1 MHPRFT
7 TSCILMSAAVLA
19 LPSCRII
26 NGKPDFHWIGDQFT
40 PAMDD
45 SVIVDRG
52 VGALDIPASET
63 ITPAETSAPVPTPLP
78 PAIALQEDSGSPVE
92 QKQPK
97 PQPMEKAPAQPIVYN
112 VVAGDTLS
120 GIAARYKTKTKTL
133 IEHNRLDINKPLQLN
148 QKLLIPVNG
157 ATLPSPAPTARPQSP
172 QDARKRP
179 GFFARLFGQ
188 SSQQPKQKVS
198 HTTYSVVAGDTLTTI
213 AKRHGTSTRTLIK
226 LNQLDINKPLQIN
239 QKLLIPTPG
248 AATTPTA
255 PRRTMVP
262 KKQEETSTPAHHEPV
277 SVILPPQETTLPEQQ
292 QQQQQATTPSPAA
305 ASGSVYTIQPGDTL
319 YGIAR
324 KLNISPEFLMN
335 ANGMTPETADKLKA
349 GAILNLPTQKQP

>member
-45 SVIVDRG
+45 SVFVDRG

-63 ITPAETSAPVPTPLP
+63 ITPAETAAPVPTPLP
-78 PAIALQEDSGSPVE
+78 PAIASQEDSGSPVE
-92 QKQPK
+92 QKQPES
-97 PQPMEKAPAQPIVYN
+97 QPMEKAPAQPIVYN

-120 GIAARYKTKTKTL
+120 GIAARHKTKTKTL
-133 IEHNRLDINKPLQLN
+133 IEYNRLDINKPLQLN

-157 ATLPSPAPTARPQSP
+157 ATHPAPAPATRTQSP
-172 QDARKRP
+172 QPTEGQP
-179 GFFARLFGQ
+179 GFFARIFGQ
-188 SSQQPKQKVS
+188 NGQQPKQEVC
-198 HTTYSVVAGDTLTTI
+198 HTTYSVVAGDTLTAI
-213 AKRHGTSTRTLIK
+213 ARRHGTSTRALIK

-239 QKLLIPTPG
+239 QKLLIPVPG
-248 AATTPTA
+248 AATPTTV
-255 PRRTMVP
+255 PRRTVVP
-262 KKQEETSTPAHHEPV
+262 KKQAETSTPAENEPV
-277 SVILPPQETTLPEQQ
+277 SVVLPPQATAVTEQQ
-292 QQQQQATTPSPAA
+292 PQQQATAPAPAA

-335 ANGMTPETADKLKA
+335 ANGMTPETADKLRA
-349 GAILNLPTQKQP
+349 GATLNLPTQKQP